1 MVWFEGKPLIQ
12 PAPHKAQPALIP
24 GDSGKQICS
33 RLVSL
38 PCLLSLIP
46 RFTQSHSQVYSVS
59 FPSLLHSHVYLV
71 SFPDLL
77 HSHVCLVSFPGLQ
90 SHSQVYS
97 GSFPGL
103 LGLIPR
109 STHSH
114 SQVYSIPS
122 PSLPGLPSLTPR
134 FSSLILRSIQFHSQP
149 GLLVRLLK

>member
-12 PAPHKAQPALIP
+12 PAPHTAQPALIP

-46 RFTQSHSQVYSVS
+46 RFTQSRSQVYSVS

-71 SFPDLL
+71 SFP
-77 HSHVCLVSFPGLQ
+77 
-90 SHSQVYS
+90 
-97 GSFPGL
+97 GL
-103 LGLIPR
+103 LSLIPR
-109 STHSH
+109 STPFPCLLSLIPRLTISFPGLFRLIPRSTRSH

-122 PSLPGLPSLTPR
+122 PISFTPR
-134 FSSLILRSIQFHSQP
+134 STQSYSQDF
-149 GLLVRLLK
+149 